1 MSHTQIIVLDLD
13 GTLLDTLARHYA
25 VYQLITG
32 SLQIQPLTFADYRQ
46 FRRAGMTNIE
56 VLLRSGLRLEDRKLA
71 KLTWLK
77 HIETLEMLKL
87 DQLFPGVPEWLGSHE
102 NWIEF
107 ALVTL
112 RSNAQTLRTQL
123 VWLDLL
129 PHFQQILEVPHQG
142 DAVGAKAMA
151 VGENVQ
157 ADIVAWIGD
166 SEIDIKAAQQIGVE
180 AIGVT
185 SGMRTAEALIAAGAH
200 ETHSLVTDIRRWQ
213 K

>member
-1 MSHTQIIVLDLD
+1 MSFAKVIVLDLD
-13 GTLLDTLARHYA
+13 GTLLDTSARHYA
-25 VYQLITG
+25 VYCLIAR
-32 SLQIQPLTFADYRQ
+32 SLQVQMLSFTAYSQ
-46 FRRAGMTNIE
+46 LRRTGMNNLD
-56 VLLRSGLRLEDRKLA
+56 VLVKCGLRLEDRKLA

-102 NWIEF
+102 NCIEF

-129 PHFQQILEVPHQG
+129 PYFQQVLDVPHQG

>member
-1 MSHTQIIVLDLD
+1 MSLAKVIVLDLD
-13 GTLLDTLARHYA
+13 GTLLDTSARHYA
-25 VYQLITG
+25 VYCLIARY
-32 SLQIQPLTFADYRQ
+32 LQIQVPSFTAYSQL
-46 FRRAGMTNIE
+46 RRTGMNNLD
-56 VLLRSGLRLEDRKLA
+56 VLVECGLRLEDRKLA
-71 KLTWLK
+71 KLIWLK

-112 RSNAQTLRTQL
+112 RSNAQALRTQL

-129 PHFQQILEVPHQG
+129 PYFQQVLDVPHQD
-142 DAVGAKAMA
+142 DAAGAKAMA

-185 SGMRTAEALIAAGAH
+185 SGVRTAEALIAAGAH